1 MLVIIFCWCYSKC
14 KKTQNNNTPVDWAAH
29 LGGVL
34 AGLCVG
40 LVVFGLEITTSIWK
54 LLWFLIGIAITTL
67 YYGLTLQ
74 KMYSGDITPIEELRD
89 VCGYYKEY
97 FDDYECNCMREEH
110 AENAGGDGG
119 GR

>member
-1 MLVIIFCWCYSKC
+1 
-14 KKTQNNNTPVDWAAH
+14 
-29 LGGVL
+29 
-34 AGLCVG
+34 VG
-40 LVVFGLEITTSIWK
+40 LVIFGLEITTSIWK
-54 LLWFLIGIAITTL
+54 LLWFLIGIAMTTL

-110 AENAGGDGG
+110 AENGGGG
-119 GR
+119 GRY